1 MTADKSHDPELRA
14 AIIAEL
20 NRARGAKNWGYRTWW
35 FKFHIPF
42 ETTEV
47 QQELERME
55 RDGLVTVDRRQSINA
70 QWWLVEHDNK

>member
-1 MTADKSHDPELRA
+1 MATNNPHDPELRA
-14 AIIAEL
+14 AIIKEL
-20 NRARGAKNWGYRTWW
+20 NEAKGEWGYRTWW

-55 RDGLVTVDRRQSINA
+55 LDGLVMADRRQSINA
-70 QWWLVEHDNK
+70 KWVLVRT